1 MCETMLIDPVHRV
14 AFTGDDYINPHNMTP
29 PQKEFDRLAPYLA
42 RSVNVDS
49 PRYHAILRAV
59 LAMLDGKGYLIF
71 PGHGGVL
78 DRFDSLLFTA
88 PVVYYLLMI
97 ISALSMFQE

>member
-1 MCETMLIDPVHRV
+1 MACCGSGAGGGNFAPVGDLIESIVKRS
-14 AFTGDDYINPHNMTP
+14 
-29 PQKEFDRLAPYLA
+29 FDIK
-42 RSVNVDS
+42 DS
-49 PRYHAILRAV
+49 
-59 LAMLDGKGYLIF
+59 GKIF